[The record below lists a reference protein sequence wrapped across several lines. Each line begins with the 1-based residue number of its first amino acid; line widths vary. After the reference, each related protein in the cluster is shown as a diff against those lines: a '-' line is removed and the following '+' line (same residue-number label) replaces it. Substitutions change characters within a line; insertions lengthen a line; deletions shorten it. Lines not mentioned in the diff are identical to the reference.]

1 MEYRMVDKDG
11 FLEQLDAFSELYEL
25 CFRQPMNHREILWRY
40 FHSPY
45 DGLFACFAFEN
56 GKFVANY
63 SVAPIELR
71 IYGHVF
77 PAALS
82 LNTMTHP
89 DFGGR
94 GLFVQ
99 LADRV
104 YHKLQNQGYKMVI
117 GFPNRISNRT
127 FLTKLGWH
135 DIYEIPTMRKDLE
148 GISCPGS
155 SPMVTVD
162 NHFLLDY
169 SSCMRNDKICVNK
182 TDEYL
187 RWRFWQK
194 PSEEYVN
201 FVIQEPDG
209 HASARMVCKEYK
221 NFFNIVDFAG
231 AVPEA
236 FEELLRHVISH
247 ASLQGKNCLT
257 LWAQIGRTEHLI
269 LEKYGFYHSLPVT
282 YFGMRPLNEI
292 PGIDCL
298 QYGNWDIHMC
308 DDNVY

>member
-1 MEYRMVDKDG
+1 M
-11 FLEQLDAFSELYEL
+11 L
-25 CFRQPMNHREILWRY
+25 FR
-40 FHSPY
+40 SPY